1 MEDDTPGSSQD
12 PASRAPIAQRTTHHR
27 RRVSQEGQNR
37 RNNSTT
43 TQSRSQARHGRGN
56 RTMTED
62 QQVRLYYHSHLD
74 GDGSSR
80 PDGEQFRGSGQS
92 RRRRRRGRGNATIR
106 SGSSA
111 SISDVGTAQQGG
123 QTLPELHAVTLNL
136 DLPNLP
142 ILAANTPATPAG
154 GRGRVNHE
162 PAYVPAESLEQFAW
176 LMLRGIE
183 VRKVSRKAPFTK
195 APYKRYL
202 YMNTQR
208 SALLSSKVPHASVN
222 NIRGIRAQR
231 FYFSQ
236 IQAVE
241 ASDTHSRRI
250 KIMCHSLVPLQFDVD
265 TPRSRDILVRMLSKL
280 VTHFSNT
287 SFISNGSGSSVN
299 RSSPSYST
307 LPTSTTTHAS
317 GARTLWGCDL
327 SDGSLQGHS
336 APASEECCELPGVEC
351 AVCLSAIEDPVQL
364 PCTHMYCR
372 DCLASWRNAA
382 LAAQSRPSCPE
393 CRAKIPAS
401 FGKILSRRAVKE
413 SRTKKAFAE
422 QSGPA
427 FRPEQP

>member
-1 MEDDTPGSSQD
+1 
-12 PASRAPIAQRTTHHR
+12 
-27 RRVSQEGQNR
+27 
-37 RNNSTT
+37 
-43 TQSRSQARHGRGN
+43 
-56 RTMTED
+56 
-62 QQVRLYYHSHLD
+62 
-74 GDGSSR
+74 
-80 PDGEQFRGSGQS
+80 
-92 RRRRRRGRGNATIR
+92 
-106 SGSSA
+106 
-111 SISDVGTAQQGG
+111 
-123 QTLPELHAVTLNL
+123 LPELHAVTLNL

-142 ILAANTPATPAG
+142 ILATNTPATPAG

-162 PAYVPAESLEQFAW
+162 PAHVPAESLEQFAW

-183 VRKVSRKAPFTK
+183 VRKVSRKAPSTK

-208 SALLSSKVPHASVN
+208 SALLSSKIPHAGVN
-222 NIRGIRAQR
+222 NIQGIRAQR

-241 ASDTHSRRI
+241 ASDSHSRRI

-280 VTHFSNT
+280 VTHFSNA
-287 SFISNGSGSSVN
+287 SFISNGSGSSAS

-307 LPTSTTTHAS
+307 LPTTTHAS
-317 GARTLWGCDL
+317 GARALWGCDL
-327 SDGSLQGHS
+327 SDSLQGHS
-336 APASEECCELPGVEC
+336 ASASEECCELPGVEC
-351 AVCLSAIEDPVQL
+351 AVCLSSIEDPVQL

-382 LAAQSRPSCPE
+382 LASQNRPSCPE

-413 SRTKKAFAE
+413 SCGRKACAE
-422 QSGPA
+422 PGGPVSRSE
-427 FRPEQP
+427 RP